1 MATTLSCSVSCPTA
15 VERGQ
20 RVSEQVVVGTP
31 GTVLDW
37 ILKRRALDPSKIVLF
52 VLDEADIMIATQGHQ
67 DQTIRIH
74 KWVDL
79 YCAAPPTPPHPTRPH
94 PALLAPFRTINPNC
108 QKALFSA
115 TYDEDV
121 MKFAT
126 SIIPNPVVLKLKKEE
141 QSLDNIKQFYVKCR
155 SEEDKFQ
162 ALANIYGTVS
172 VGQAMVFC
180 HVSQYGLCCLLV

>member
-1 MATTLSCSVSCPTA
+1 
-15 VERGQ
+15 
-20 RVSEQVVVGTP
+20 
-31 GTVLDW
+31 
-37 ILKRRALDPSKIVLF
+37 
-52 VLDEADIMIATQGHQ
+52 
-67 DQTIRIH
+67 
-74 KWVDL
+74 
-79 YCAAPPTPPHPTRPH
+79 
-94 PALLAPFRTINPNC
+94 
-108 QKALFSA
+108 
-115 TYDEDV
+115 

-180 HVSQYGLCCLLV
+180 HVSTHRQAAVCAGVDRH